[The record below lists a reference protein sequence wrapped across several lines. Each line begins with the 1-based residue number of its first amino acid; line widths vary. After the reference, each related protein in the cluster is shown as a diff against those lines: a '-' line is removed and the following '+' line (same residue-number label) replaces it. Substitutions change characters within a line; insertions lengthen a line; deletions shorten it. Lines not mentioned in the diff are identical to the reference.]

1 MLSIKLAE
9 QIVLQTKEKL
19 HHNINVISMDGVIL
33 ASRDQDRIDSIHEGA
48 LRVIES
54 GKPFYIDKNTA
65 KQLHNSKPGINLPIH
80 FHDQVIGVI
89 GITGDPKNL
98 QEIASLV
105 QLTTEMIVHQVLT
118 ESQSEWQRKNGDFI
132 FKALIDHSPIDA
144 EMMERIHKL
153 PFLMSGPYQIILLK
167 PTTPTSHQLSLQ
179 LENMLYRQ
187 AALFGQTDLHEY
199 YIFLCGEQTHI
210 MAQLQ
215 KLQQKLQLSIGVGPT
230 VQELEELPFAYSSTK
245 TALAY
250 STPIRLTYFQDIEI
264 HTVFKNKSTIAIQ
277 KFVEKLGQLSEKLL
291 KTLEVFFDCNL
302 QLNACA
308 DTLQIHR
315 HTLKYRLNQITE
327 LTGYNPLNF
336 EDAFTLK
343 VALIL
348 KEQR

>member
-33 ASRDQDRIDSIHEGA
+33 ASRDQDRIDCIHEGA
-48 LRVIES
+48 LQVIER
-54 GKPFYIDKNTA
+54 GKPVYIDKASA

-89 GITGDPKNL
+89 GITGNPESL

-144 EMMERIHKL
+144 EMMERIYKL

-167 PTTPTSHQLSLQ
+167 PTTLTNHQLSLQ

-187 AALFGQTDLHEY
+187 TSLFGQTDLHEY
-199 YIFLCGEQTHI
+199 YIFLCGEHTQI
-210 MAQLQ
+210 MPQLQ
-215 KLQQKLQLSIGVGPT
+215 KLQQKFKLSIGVGPT
-230 VQELEELPFAYSSTK
+230 VHELEQLPFAYVSTK
-245 TALAY
+245 TAIAY
-250 STPIRLTYFQDIEI
+250 STPNRMTYFQDIEI
-264 HTVFKNKSTIAIQ
+264 HTIFKNKSNIAIQ
-277 KFVEKLGQLSEKLL
+277 KFVAKLAQLPEKLL
-291 KTLEVFFDCNL
+291 NTLEIFFAYNL
-302 QLNACA
+302 RLNTCA
-308 DTLQIHR
+308 DAMQIHR

-348 KEQR
+348 KAQQ